1 MKIYGT
7 YRMVYTNRG
16 VRYSPSF
23 FLDKQFEDYK
33 KAGLTATYDM
43 EIPENRYTKELV
55 PWVKSLS
62 RFIVGEYNEKYVDGE
77 QYTANVQRVGSQFQI
92 DIFTTKEEAIQWI
105 QDNTDLQEVESGK
118 FLIAEASEDEMTWP
132 QEAKYLII
140 D

>member
-55 PWVKSLS
+55 P
-62 RFIVGEYNEKYVDGE
+62 
-77 QYTANVQRVGSQFQI
+77 
-92 DIFTTKEEAIQWI
+92 
-105 QDNTDLQEVESGK
+105 
-118 FLIAEASEDEMTWP
+118 
-132 QEAKYLII
+132 
-140 D
+140 